1 MRAED
6 REGFALQLS
15 RYFRSE
21 TLLFVAFLATLPI
34 YAPSQ
39 LLFNGGFVGVDNF
52 MAPLAN
58 TMLGATVV
66 LGLAAALWSLR
77 QGDAVLLG
85 RPLVMGACAAYVL
98 GYGLLMAATAV
109 EGLATPVAGAASG
122 LLLAF
127 GTVVLSVAW
136 GAYLA
141 QFGLREALL
150 WLSVMVGLASLVQL
164 LLSSVVFA
172 VGSIVFVI
180 LVVLACLLP
189 AWLAWHGTLAMSAE
203 GSVVSADRGCTGADQ
218 GRAVDGRRSVG
229 LDAKGE
235 RDQGRASDSRSAGCA
250 AKGKRACG
258 TEGSHGCEPE
268 GMAHR
273 LRSLASV
280 VAMPFVGLMVFAF
293 TMGARK
299 FILFDVVHMEVL
311 GCALGAVVVLPICL
325 IRTERPLMP
334 LIYRLLVPLFCLV
347 LIVLNAFPASTTP
360 LWLAGWLSYVF
371 YGAVAIL
378 ALASLCAAA
387 HASEFPSGL
396 IYGLTVSGFA
406 LCSILGVAASHL
418 PPFQAESGGPALL
431 VISTLYFAYL
441 LISALL
447 EPWRPAKDV
456 GLIGEKSGGPEATGA
471 VGPDVAARC
480 EALADEGALTPR
492 EREILGYLGRGHGIA
507 FIADTLV
514 ISESTV
520 RTHVKAIYRKLGVGS
535 REELLER
542 VDA

>member
-39 LLFNGGFVGVDNF
+39 LLFSGGFVGVDNF

-66 LGLAAALWSLR
+66 LGLGAALWSLR
-77 QGDAVLLG
+77 HGDAILLG
-85 RPLVMGACAAYVL
+85 WSLVLGACASYVL
-98 GYGLLMAATAV
+98 GYGLLMGAAAL
-109 EGLATPVAGAASG
+109 EGLAIPAVGVASG

-150 WLSVMVGLASLVQL
+150 WLAVMVGLASLVQL

-172 VGSIVFVI
+172 VGSIVFAI

-189 AWLAWHGTLAMSAE
+189 AWLAWHGMLTMPAE
-203 GSVVSADRGCTGADQ
+203 GHGATVDRGRVAA
-218 GRAVDGRRSVG
+218 GRCSAGIA
-229 LDAKGE
+229 AKGE
-235 RDQGRASDSRSAGCA
+235 RDQGA
-250 AKGKRACG
+250 
-258 TEGSHGCEPE
+258 EGSHGCEPE
-268 GMAHR
+268 GMGHR

-293 TMGARK
+293 IMGARK

-311 GCALGAVVVLPICL
+311 GCVLGAVVVLPICL

-347 LIVLNAFPASTTP
+347 LIVLNAFPGSTAP
-360 LWLAGWLSYVF
+360 LWFAGWLSYVF

-418 PPFQAESGGPALL
+418 PPFQVESGGPALL
-431 VISTLYFAYL
+431 VVSTLYFAYL

-456 GLIGEKSGGPEATGA
+456 GLIGEEDGGPGA
-471 VGPDVAARC
+471 GSTSTPDVAARC

-507 FIADTLV
+507 FIADALV

-520 RTHVKAIYRKLGVGS
+520 RTHVKAIYRKVGVSS